1 MKIGII
7 IDNIYGLS
15 IMNMLSKY
23 DHEYHI
29 YIDNKRSFWWDK
41 NREIGIKWVSEW
53 IKYLESKWVYKI
65 ILPPTYEMAFLLDDR
80 YKHISQ
86 NIANIYISYLHNL
99 VAKYSIVGKLWFLGD
114 SADMEYLDLYIS
126 QILSDFKPSANQLGN
141 KNFMKPFW
149 IYRKLVPLWKYLS
162 NHLSANNVLLNNI
175 IKTDLK
181 KIKSYNIDTLVPLN
195 YAYMI
200 HNKSIKHYIGKIRF
214 HDMTRI
220 EEIWKWLG
228 YDKSEYSVNIYM
240 TDNNKL
246 LISEKKRK
254 WLLCRGKSIEW
265 NVEMI

>member
-29 YIDNKRSFWWDK
+29 YIDNKSSFWWDK
-41 NREIGIKWVSEW
+41 NREIGIEWVSSW
-53 IKYLESKWVYKI
+53 IKYLESKWVDKI
-65 ILPPTYEMAFLLDDR
+65 ILPPTYEMAMSVDDR
-80 YKHISQ
+80 YKDVSQKIS
-86 NIANIYISYLHNL
+86 NIYIPYLQNL

-114 SADMEYLDLYIS
+114 NADMDFLDLYIS
-126 QILSDFKPSANQLGN
+126 QVLSDYQHTANQLGN

-149 IYRKLVPLWKYLS
+149 VYRKLVPLWKYLS

-175 IKTDLK
+175 IKTDLNI
-181 KIKSYNIDTLVPLN
+181 IKSYNIDTLVPLN

-200 HNKSIKHYIGKIRF
+200 HSKSIKHYIGKMRF
-214 HDMTRI
+214 HNMTHI

-228 YDKSEYSVNIYM
+228 YKSSEYSVNIYI

-246 LISEKKRK
+246 LLSEKKWK

-265 NVEMI
+265 NIEMI